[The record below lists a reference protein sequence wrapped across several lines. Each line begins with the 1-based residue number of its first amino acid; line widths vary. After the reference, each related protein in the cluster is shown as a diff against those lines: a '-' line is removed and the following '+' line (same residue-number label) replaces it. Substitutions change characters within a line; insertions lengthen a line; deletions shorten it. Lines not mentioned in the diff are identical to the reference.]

1 MKRIDKNWKFV
12 RWYNP
17 TTDPWSVIVPLQ
29 RGRKKMADRW
39 RLELLSLSPSPLD
52 RHLYTSTIITRRR
65 RRGGQERRKIFNLV
79 LANGR
84 SLPPKEVG
92 STRVLLVVAANPW
105 RKIANRPAPWPHCST
120 PPDRLFLPHRLSPE
134 PCLYQDPRSPRRDEK
149 SMLVS
154 NHLPSLLFSRMDQN
168 EIIICEINFG
178 GLPIFTFKSRS
189 RIFEINIHKYRYFRR
204 KRFWKKKRGKN
215 YLFRIFD
222 RSCTLSLSIFVIKF
236 L

>member
-1 MKRIDKNWKFV
+1 M
-12 RWYNP
+12 
-17 TTDPWSVIVPLQ
+17 IVPLQ

-52 RHLYTSTIITRRR
+52 RHLYTSTIITRRRRRRR

-105 RKIANRPAPWPHCST
+105 RKIANRPWPHCST

-134 PCLYQDPRSPRRDEK
+134 PCLYQDPRFPRRDEK

-154 NHLPSLLFSRMDQN
+154 KSFLPSSFPGWTRTRL
-168 EIIICEINFG
+168 
-178 GLPIFTFKSRS
+178 
-189 RIFEINIHKYRYFRR
+189 
-204 KRFWKKKRGKN
+204 
-215 YLFRIFD
+215 
-222 RSCTLSLSIFVIKF
+222 
-236 L
+236 

>member
-1 MKRIDKNWKFV
+1 MAPRTVI
-12 RWYNP
+12 P
-17 TTDPWSVIVPLQ
+17 LPLPHGSSSVHV
-29 RGRKKMADRW
+29 DDNNT
-39 RLELLSLSPSPLD
+39 EEEEE
-52 RHLYTSTIITRRR
+52 

-134 PCLYQDPRSPRRDEK
+134 PCLYQDPRRDEK

-154 NHLPSLLFSRMDQN
+154 NPSFPPLFPDGPERDYN
-168 EIIICEINFG
+168 
-178 GLPIFTFKSRS
+178 L
-189 RIFEINIHKYRYFRR
+189 
-204 KRFWKKKRGKN
+204 
-215 YLFRIFD
+215 
-222 RSCTLSLSIFVIKF
+222 
-236 L
+236 